1 MGATF
6 IAKFQRPVSIGVL
19 ALLCGWFIYLAVQNV
34 FFYIDASVVMD
45 LENIDSAPASQ
56 PQQQGQSSPNPTT
69 LALFG
74 RPDANASTKVIEAPT
89 TRLNLE
95 LQGVFLSDTNGSSSA
110 IVAERGRDGKLYIV
124 GDKLPGNGV
133 LQSVAADHILFKRS
147 GRLEKLMFTSKR
159 LDIQASGSSPSNDV
173 ARASQNRRTPTEDER
188 ANSVTRRSPA
198 AATTTGTR
206 LSDIQTR
213 LAQNPKAVLD
223 EYGLS
228 AVAPGTSQGYK
239 INSAHPALANSG
251 LQPGDRVVSV
261 NGAPLGVAMNDVR
274 LIDQARSAGRVR
286 VEVERGG
293 RRFFLT
299 IPIP

>member
-1 MGATF
+1 MDATTEHTTEGEEAA
-6 IAKFQRPVSIGVL
+6 ISARPV
-19 ALLCGWFIYLAVQNV
+19 CG
-34 FFYIDASVVMD
+34 
-45 LENIDSAPASQ
+45 
-56 PQQQGQSSPNPTT
+56 G
-69 LALFG
+69 
-74 RPDANASTKVIEAPT
+74 
-89 TRLNLE
+89 
-95 LQGVFLSDTNGSSSA
+95 
-110 IVAERGRDGKLYIV
+110 
-124 GDKLPGNGV
+124 
-133 LQSVAADHILFKRS
+133 
-147 GRLEKLMFTSKR
+147 
-159 LDIQASGSSPSNDV
+159 
-173 ARASQNRRTPTEDER
+173 
-188 ANSVTRRSPA
+188 
-198 AATTTGTR
+198 
-206 LSDIQTR
+206 
-213 LAQNPKAVLD
+213 AQNPKAILD